1 MEKATQR
8 PDGAAVRDGQHVF
21 IAGLA
26 RAGTTLLMR
35 RFYDTG
41 QFGAL
46 TYRDMPFVLAPGLW
60 SKLSRRNRKNI
71 ARTERAHG
79 DGLMVDVDSPESL
92 DEVFW
97 RVFSGGDYL
106 QDDALVPHEPDDE
119 TLADFRTYI
128 AAILQSRQG
137 QPDRYLSKTN
147 NSILRLSGICA
158 AFPQALILVPFRA
171 PLQHAKSLMRQHEL
185 FTKEQGEDKFVL
197 QYMNW
202 LGHHEFG
209 LGQRP
214 FVFGG
219 QRPSGDPKSLAYWLE
234 IWCGVYGALLARHQG
249 EVTFVSYDQ
258 LCTDPSVWE
267 NLAARANLPVENTG
281 ADKLRHVARDVND
294 EVPADLAARA
304 EVLHKELLAQSRN

>member
-8 PDGAAVRDGQHVF
+8 PDGGAIRDGQHVF

-35 RFYDTG
+35 RFYASG

-71 ARTERAHG
+71 VQSERAHG

-97 RVFSGGDYL
+97 RIFCGDDYL
-106 QDDALVPHEPDDE
+106 TADAIVPHTPDDE
-119 TLADFRTYI
+119 TLSNFRTYV
-128 AAILQSRQG
+128 AAILQSREN
-137 QPDRYLSKTN
+137 QPIRYLSKTN
-147 NSILRLSGICA
+147 NSILRLPA
-158 AFPQALILVPFRA
+158 LQQAFPNALILVPFRA
-171 PLQHAKSLMRQHEL
+171 PIQHAKSLMRQHEL
-185 FTKEQGEDKFVL
+185 FIKEQGDDGFVL

-209 LGQRP
+209 RGQRP
-214 FVFGG
+214 FVFDG
-219 QRPSGDPKSLAYWLE
+219 QRPSGDPQTLGYWLDV
-234 IWCGVYGALLARHQG
+234 WCGVYTALLQRHQG
-249 EVTFVSYDQ
+249 KVTFVSYDR
-258 LCTDPSVWE
+258 LCTDPSVWGQ
-267 NLAARANLPVENTG
+267 LADMAGLASDGANG
-281 ADKLRHVARDVND
+281 DKLHHVARDVSD
-294 EVPADLAARA
+294 AVPQEIRARA
-304 EVLHKELLAQSRN
+304 DKLHGQLLAQAIG